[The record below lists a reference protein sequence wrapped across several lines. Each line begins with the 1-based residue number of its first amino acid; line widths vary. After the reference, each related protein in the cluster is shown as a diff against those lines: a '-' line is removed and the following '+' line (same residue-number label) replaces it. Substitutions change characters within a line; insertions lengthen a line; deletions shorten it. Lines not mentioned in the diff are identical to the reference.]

1 MAMDNLVL
9 TPPPHLRSKEQTA
22 VAMRDVLIALA
33 PITIAALVAFTY
45 NALFNIAV
53 CVGSA
58 MFFELVARKIRK
70 RKVTLSDGSA
80 AVTGL
85 LLALL
90 LPAKIHWLNMIIA
103 SFVAVVIVKELMGGL
118 GRNIFNP
125 ALFGFVF
132 ILIGS
137 GFLASWTGHLGF
149 LPGGFDGVQA
159 ATPVAYIKHGLQGA
173 PSYAALLFANY
184 GGAISEVGCFWILLG
199 GAYLLYRKVIN
210 WVIPVTILATVFI
223 LAYILGSDGLYQIL
237 AGGVMLG
244 AFFMAT
250 DWVTSP
256 VTRRGKLIF
265 AVGIG
270 ATVFVMRFW
279 SLRPEGMAIA
289 IFLWNIGTLV
299 IDRYIA
305 VPRFGEVGA
314 RVFNKLPAMP
324 EPAPEPARKQA

>member
-256 VTRRGKLIF
+256 MYRWGQAVFGLIIGICIVLIRLYGGPSG
-265 AVGIG
+265 AVAYSILIG
-270 ATVFVMRFW
+270 NAFVPLLDKVFK
-279 SLRPEGMAIA
+279 PK
-289 IFLWNIGTLV
+289 
-299 IDRYIA
+299 
-305 VPRFGEVGA
+305 RFGEVVA
-314 RVFNKLPAMP
+314 A
-324 EPAPEPARKQA
+324 

>member
-1 MAMDNLVL
+1 
-9 TPPPHLRSKEQTA
+9 
-22 VAMRDVLIALA
+22 MRDVLIALA
-33 PITIAALVAFTY
+33 PITIAALVAYTY

-58 MFFELVARKIRK
+58 MFFELVARKARRK
-70 RKVTLSDGSA
+70 KVTLSDGSA

-90 LPAKIHWLNMIIA
+90 LPPRIHWLNMIIA

-159 ATPVAYIKHGLQGA
+159 ATPVSYIKHGLEGA

-199 GAYLLYRKVIN
+199 GSYLLYRKVIN
-210 WVIPVTILATVFI
+210 WVIPVSILATVFI
-223 LAYILGSDGLYQIL
+223 LAYILGSDGLYHIL

-256 VTRRGKLIF
+256 MYRWGQAVFGLLIGICIVLIRLYGGPSG
-265 AVGIG
+265 AVAYSILIG
-270 ATVFVMRFW
+270 NAFVPLLDKVFKPR
-279 SLRPEGMAIA
+279 
-289 IFLWNIGTLV
+289 
-299 IDRYIA
+299 
-305 VPRFGEVGA
+305 RFGEVVA
-314 RVFNKLPAMP
+314 A
-324 EPAPEPARKQA
+324 